1 MSVKNM
7 EEMTRHF
14 VISGKSNDTN
24 CQFLKLDQTLMK
36 IGVTTTQHVIEQPTF
51 TKRHLMER

>member
-1 MSVKNM
+1 M

-36 IGVTTTQHVIEQPTF
+36 IGVTTTQHVREQPTF